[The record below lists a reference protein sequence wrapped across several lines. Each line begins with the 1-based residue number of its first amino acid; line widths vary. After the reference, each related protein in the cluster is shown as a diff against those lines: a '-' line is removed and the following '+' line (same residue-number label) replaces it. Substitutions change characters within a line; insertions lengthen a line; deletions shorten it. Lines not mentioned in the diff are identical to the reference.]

1 MAKAKRKMMYD
12 SEEDIL
18 SLSKGIKVKSS
29 KDIGDFII
37 DVDHRGFIVGLE
49 ILNASENLGIKQ
61 EYLKSL
67 EQASM
72 SITYKP
78 NSVCIAIFMKI
89 KEKEKEIA
97 IPLTIDLGHG
107 AVKTEKTLFA
117 VASP

>member
-1 MAKAKRKMMYD
+1 MAKTNTKMSYD

-18 SLSKGIKVKSS
+18 SLSKGIKAKASI
-29 KDIGDFII
+29 DIGDFII

-49 ILNASENLGIKQ
+49 ILNASQNLG
-61 EYLKSL
+61 LKEELLEAL

-72 SITYKP
+72 QVTYKP
-78 NSVCIAIFMKI
+78 NSVSIAIYMKM

-107 AVKTEKTLFA
+107 AVRTEKTMFA
-117 VASP
+117 MAGC